1 MTPPSLEPLDEH
13 KIYDELIQD
22 KTLTGTLFQSQIRGI
37 AKLICARFG
46 ASGQKGYDEKAMTVA
61 YDSGYATGYE
71 ACKSG
76 QRGVK
81 FPSKVILT
89 HVHDPGGCMCSYCAK
104 GRVWNEAI
112 NACQQA
118 FEEAQN
124 SARLTDG

>member
-81 FPSKVILT
+81 FPSKVILPT
-89 HVHDPGGCMCSYCAK
+89 LYRVPLCAVISK
-104 GRVWNEAI
+104 ITFFATLSSI
-112 NACQQA
+112 ILISTFA
-118 FEEAQN
+118 
-124 SARLTDG
+124 SA